1 MLSNTD
7 YRYMSLA
14 MEEAK
19 KSQISYQVGCIAVV
33 SGKIVARGCN
43 TYRTYSKDG
52 MIGRACSCH
61 AEINVLRKCF
71 S

>member
-19 KSQISYQVGCIAVV
+19 KSQINYQVGCIAVV

-43 TYRTYSKDG
+43 TYRTYSKRRNDWSCLF
-52 MIGRACSCH
+52 MSCRDKCST
-61 AEINVLRKCF
+61 KM